1 MDEGM
6 RLARGPWAR
15 LCEDLVDR
23 DEYRAS
29 LTAHLLENTYQYMH
43 MVEDTRV
50 ANVGVFDKFAMPI
63 IRAVMPNLIA
73 TDIVSV
79 QPMDGPVSLIFFL
92 ATRYAATKGTA
103 TAGQEVQSPLSGHNS
118 QYQYTGEVIDEELL
132 GTGDG
137 STAAITLTSLT
148 WLPIRPGSITVSTT
162 IGSSASTASDDGVGN
177 LTGTDV
183 SSGTINYTTGAIAI
197 TWSTAPDADAVINA
211 TYAYNSE
218 GNATLPQIDIHLTQA
233 PVTARANK
241 LRARWSVEAAADLKA
256 VHNLDA
262 EAELM
267 AFLAEEL
274 RFEID
279 RGIIQ
284 DLYNV
289 ADAGAVADWDPS
301 PPTNVSDYQHRL
313 TFPWMLTEAS
323 NVIFQRTKRAAANW
337 LVAGVEMCNIIET
350 LPNFRPSAISGP
362 GIVHL
367 GNLQGRWEVYKD
379 PWMADPK
386 RGILGYR
393 GTSFA
398 DTGYVYAPYVP
409 LYRTPTIYLDDMI
422 GRVGLMSRYGKKL
435 VNDDFYMQVGIV

>member
-1 MDEGM
+1 
-6 RLARGPWAR
+6 
-15 LCEDLVDR
+15 
-23 DEYRAS
+23 
-29 LTAHLLENTYQYMH
+29 
-43 MVEDTRV
+43 
-50 ANVGVFDKFAMPI
+50 
-63 IRAVMPNLIA
+63 
-73 TDIVSV
+73 
-79 QPMDGPVSLIFFL
+79 
-92 ATRYAATKGTA
+92 
-103 TAGQEVQSPLSGHNS
+103 
-118 QYQYTGEVIDEELL
+118 
-132 GTGDG
+132 
-137 STAAITLTSLT
+137 
-148 WLPIRPGSITVSTT
+148 
-162 IGSSASTASDDGVGN
+162 
-177 LTGTDV
+177 
-183 SSGTINYTTGAIAI
+183 
-197 TWSTAPDADAVINA
+197 
-211 TYAYNSE
+211 
-218 GNATLPQIDIHLTQA
+218 
-233 PVTARANK
+233 
-241 LRARWSVEAAADLKA
+241 VEAAADLKA

-279 RGIIQ
+279 RGIVQ

-289 ADAGAVADWDPS
+289 ADSGAVADWDPT

-323 NVIFQRTKRAAANW
+323 NVIFSRTKRAAANW

-350 LPNFRPSAISGP
+350 LPNFRPAAVSGP

-379 PWMADPK
+379 PWMTDPK
-386 RGILGYR
+386 RGVLGYR
-393 GTSFA
+393 GNSFA